1 MLAWGSHNIFIIHGK
16 HINVGCTMAR
26 LCGVK
31 ILSHFFFVHGMCWKH
46 GACVPWRKSRIQR
59 WGVQYLITSTWWCS
73 CSSTHMRPLMI
84 SRHMG
89 WRWWWGVLITYNLVF
104 FGQNIFGLIITN
116 LVNKGFPFQPWYLLK
131 PFCYWCITS
140 CMFIFHTYSNYI
152 MGWKYVVHV
161 HANFGWLGYVGPT
174 IESKHIS

>member
-1 MLAWGSHNIFIIHGK
+1 
-16 HINVGCTMAR
+16 
-26 LCGVK
+26 
-31 ILSHFFFVHGMCWKH
+31 
-46 GACVPWRKSRIQR
+46 
-59 WGVQYLITSTWWCS
+59 
-73 CSSTHMRPLMI
+73 
-84 SRHMG
+84 
-89 WRWWWGVLITYNLVF
+89 LITYNLVF